1 MEIEAAIIPD
11 GAILAHTRA
20 RFGGAPLFPLTFWY
34 SCEPMIATI
43 SASLIGIMSGA
54 AMLCYDMIGL
64 IRRI

>member
-54 AMLCYDMIGL
+54 AML
-64 IRRI
+64 